1 MTNIYQDITK
11 NIGSL
16 FTCTVAAHGYVR
28 IETPFMYS
36 DRDIID
42 LFYKVQE
49 SGEIILTDLG
59 ETTQWLRMQS
69 TSQKRSEK
77 QNLLIEDICQTHG
90 TEMYRGM
97 LTIRSSSQRL
107 MDDISQLAQAC
118 IRVADLWLLER
129 SDCLESM
136 KDEVAVF
143 LEANEIRYN
152 QRVPI
157 IGQSGRK
164 RLIDFLTIDPKQNSL
179 IYILS
184 VQNRPSANRRMDVV
198 AASLLDVSEN
208 KDLSDY
214 RFICLVDDRLDV
226 WDKNNFNMLNKLST
240 VTYWSRPDEFLE
252 LLISKSKE
260 IKT

>member
-1 MTNIYQDITK
+1 MTNLYQDIAK
-11 NIGSL
+11 NIGSS

-28 IETPFMYS
+28 IETPFMYP

-42 LFYKVQE
+42 LFYKLQD
-49 SGEIILTDLG
+49 SGEVILTDLG
-59 ETTQWLRMQS
+59 GTTQWLRMQS

-77 QNLLIEDICQTHG
+77 QNLLIDDICQTHG

-97 LTIRSSSQRL
+97 LTIRSSAQRL

-118 IRVADLWLLER
+118 IRVADLWFLER
-129 SDCLESM
+129 QRSDFLGSM
-136 KDEVAVF
+136 KDEVADF
-143 LEANEIRYN
+143 LKTNKIAYN

-208 KDLSDY
+208 QDLFGY

-240 VTYWSRPDEFLE
+240 VTYWSRPDEFLG
-252 LLISKSKE
+252 LLTS
-260 IKT
+260 